1 MHPAVSHVHVA
12 GITSGDIGRAH
23 AWENYLAP
31 LRAGRL
37 SYWSAG
43 VDTGWARR
51 LGVDTAFRGFASVA
65 ELSRTLARMLREQA
79 QPTYLSIDKDV
90 FAPEVVRTNWDQ
102 GRMQENEALDI
113 IGALAGQI
121 VGSDITGDVSS
132 WRYATWWKRWM
143 SAGDGQDTQID
154 AQTLATWQ
162 LGQHA
167 FNERLV
173 EHLQQAG

>member
-1 MHPAVSHVHVA
+1 MRFPWGVHCGSWVRRVALHPAVSHVHVA

-23 AWENYLAP
+23 AWENYLTP

-51 LGVDTAFRGFASVA
+51 LGVDAAFRGFASVA
-65 ELSRTLARMLREQA
+65 DLSR
-79 QPTYLSIDKDV
+79 
-90 FAPEVVRTNWDQ
+90 
-102 GRMQENEALDI
+102 
-113 IGALAGQI
+113 
-121 VGSDITGDVSS
+121 
-132 WRYATWWKRWM
+132 
-143 SAGDGQDTQID
+143 
-154 AQTLATWQ
+154 TLATWQ

-173 EHLQQAG
+173 EYIQTCTSP